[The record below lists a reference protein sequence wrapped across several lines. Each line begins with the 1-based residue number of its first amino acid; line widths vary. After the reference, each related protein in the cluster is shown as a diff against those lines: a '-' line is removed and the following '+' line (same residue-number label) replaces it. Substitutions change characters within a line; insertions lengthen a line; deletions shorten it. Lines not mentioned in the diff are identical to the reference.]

1 MNKQTSPDLDK
12 RNTAQD
18 AYQEE
23 TIDDIM
29 ASIMKQISHE
39 QPSPVDSQHEVLIEQ
54 ADPLDYDIYNYDDK
68 PAVILGQTLSPS
80 SFPKSSA
87 QDNKPELDQVSDSS
101 TSSVS
106 AKDLP
111 EQISGQASVQQLPAE
126 AVASKDQSVD
136 QARQDSIKSLDQLDS
151 AEEAFFGEAAY
162 NTAEM
167 QLLEGAASMDALSEM
182 PEVERTEQDFP
193 LVEEVEHTK
202 SIPFIPPQEANNHE
216 VYQVA
221 FDFGDTKPSKLITV
235 LPFILHLLLGI
246 AAAAYL
252 YVQHIMQPVNPISPI
267 DEPQLINNLYLL
279 AALVLIG
286 IVLGLLVAIVSR
298 IKARDKRGWIASS
311 LTRAGVSTLLCV
323 ILWAAAMFVCDAI
336 AHGLISL

>member
-12 RNTAQD
+12 RNAAQD

-68 PAVILGQTLSPS
+68 PAVILGQTLNPS
-80 SFPKSSA
+80 SFSKSSA
-87 QDNKPELDQVSDSS
+87 QDKKPELDQLSNKS
-101 TSSVS
+101 TSSAS
-106 AKDLP
+106 AP
-111 EQISGQASVQQLPAE
+111 EPLQAPVA
-126 AVASKDQSVD
+126 ASKDQSAEDQSVY

-167 QLLEGAASMDALSEM
+167 QLLEGAASMDSLREM

-202 SIPFIPPQEANNHE
+202 SIPFIPPQEASNHE

-252 YVQHIMQPVNPISPI
+252 YVQHIMQPANPISPI

-286 IVLGLLVAIVSR
+286 IILGLLVAIVSR
-298 IKARDKRGWIASS
+298 LKARDKRGWIASS
-311 LTRAGVSTLLCV
+311 LTKAGVSTLLCV

>member
-12 RNTAQD
+12 RNAAQD

-68 PAVILGQTLSPS
+68 PAVILGQTLNPS

-87 QDNKPELDQVSDSS
+87 QDKKPELDQLSNKA

-106 AKDLP
+106 AP
-111 EQISGQASVQQLPAE
+111 EPLQAPA
-126 AVASKDQSVD
+126 AASKDQSVD

-167 QLLEGAASMDALSEM
+167 QLLEGAASMDSLREM

-202 SIPFIPPQEANNHE
+202 SIPFIPPQEASNHE

-221 FDFGDTKPSKLITV
+221 FDFGDSKPSKLITV
-235 LPFILHLLLGI
+235 LPFILHLLLGS

-252 YVQHIMQPVNPISPI
+252 YVQHIMQLANPISPI

-286 IVLGLLVAIVSR
+286 IILGLLVAIVSR

-311 LTRAGVSTLLCV
+311 LTKAGVSTLLCV